1 MKKEKFIL
9 LLYKMP
15 KIVKKKKKIIKLISR
30 PLIILSESSVLDEI
44 RYHIKFLEK
53 RLIDL
58 REKMIEERQKSTI
71 LFQ

>member
-58 REKMIEERQKSTI
+58 REKMQEEREKSAI

>member
-1 MKKEKFIL
+1 
-9 LLYKMP
+9 MP

-30 PLIILSESSVLDEI
+30 PLINLSESSVLDEI

-53 RLIDL
+53 RLIEL
-58 REKMIEERQKSTI
+58 REKMIEERQKSAI